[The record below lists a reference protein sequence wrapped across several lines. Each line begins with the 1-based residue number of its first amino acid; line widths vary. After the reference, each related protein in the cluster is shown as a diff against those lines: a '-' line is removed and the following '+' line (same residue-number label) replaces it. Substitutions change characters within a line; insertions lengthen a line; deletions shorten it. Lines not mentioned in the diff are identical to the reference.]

1 VAIIS
6 NAVTIADAGAFSV
19 GLGSLTLIKTIT
31 ITSGTSTVAFSHG
44 SSSVV
49 FDSTYDTYLFTYNS
63 VHGASE
69 QEIVIDFSDSAGS
82 DYDLLHQSTFF
93 RAAHNEG
100 DNDANLAYVTSRDMA
115 LSGSRPF
122 LTVPV
127 GTGSDESGSGHLYVF
142 NPSNTTFPKY
152 FLSEANIAVGDGSA
166 NGSYSQHSFCGGF
179 VNTTAAITG
188 IKFEMDGGNIDSG
201 IFKMYGIKGS

>member
-1 VAIIS
+1 MAFVS
-6 NAVTIADAGAFSV
+6 NGTTILDAGAFSAS
-19 GLGSLTLIKTIT
+19 LGSLTLIKTTT

-44 SSSVV
+44 SSGVV

-63 VHGASE
+63 VHGSAE

-100 DNDANLAYVTSRDMA
+100 DNDANLTYVTSRDMA

-122 LTVPV
+122 LTVPI
-127 GTGSDESGSGHLYVF
+127 GTTSDDSGSGYLYVF

-152 FLSEANIAVGDGSA
+152 FLSEANIAVGDGTA
-166 NGSYSQHSFCGGF
+166 NGSYSQHSMVGGF

>member
-1 VAIIS
+1 MAVIS
-6 NAVTIADAGAFSV
+6 NGTTIADAGSFSV

-49 FDSTYDTYLFTYNS
+49 FDSTYPNYLFTYAS
-63 VHGASE
+63 VHGSAE

-100 DNDANLAYVTSRDMA
+100 DTDANLAYVTSRDMA

-127 GTGSDESGSGHLYVF
+127 GTGADESGSGHLYVF
-142 NPSNTTFPKY
+142 NPSNTTYVTHF
-152 FLSEANIAVGDGSA
+152 FSICQNSNHSDTSA
-166 NGSYSQHSFCGGF
+166 LEMMGGYCN
-179 VNTTAAITG
+179 VTAAIDAVQ
-188 IKFEMDGGNIDSG
+188 FSVSGGNFASG
-201 IFKMYGIKGS
+201 TINLYGIR